1 MKPLKPKPRKQ
12 TKPGLETLLSQASP
26 QVLCDLVMTL
36 CYKRTDLQAQ
46 ALEFLHP
53 RVILTPEEREDAADQ
68 ALLLFWR
75 DVKKD
80 LNKLIRSD
88 FESQAQETKLV
99 KKLELLSQKA
109 HQEIISFKVRM
120 CLIDEMFQFLDC
132 LALNKE
138 ITQVMMAAAHSDDE
152 RMTLATC
159 FEQSPYNGY
168 LKQLAR
174 EIYREVGD
182 DEAYLASRLPNMN
195 SAEDYYDLA
204 LFYRDKDNLKKAVE
218 IAEQGLAIRYGSKQ
232 ELRIFLAEYALNHE
246 ADRQRYLQLLYENM
260 LERFS
265 LQSYITFESYCSPSE
280 WLEYEP
286 GILKRLE
293 SQSVYTRLPIFL
305 HRQEKETALAILLGA
320 SGGSTFPDG
329 KLLEYAQS
337 LEADFPKEILSF
349 YQSIVQND
357 RFNTGRPAYTKQA
370 KITVRI
376 REIYLNH
383 LKQPAKWDQFRREL
397 KHRHLGR
404 SAYQAVFTDW
414 VYDWT
419 KL

>member
-1 MKPLKPKPRKQ
+1 
-12 TKPGLETLLSQASP
+12 
-26 QVLCDLVMTL
+26 MTL
-36 CYKRTDLQAQ
+36 CHKRTDLQAQ
-46 ALEFLHP
+46 AFEYLYP
-53 RVILTPEEREDAADQ
+53 RVILTPEERGDAADQ
-68 ALLLFWR
+68 ALLHYWK

-80 LNKLIRSD
+80 LNKLIKSG
-88 FESQAQETKLV
+88 FESQSQEAKLV
-99 KKLELLSQKA
+99 KKLETLSQKA
-109 HQEIISFKVRM
+109 QQEVISLKIRM
-120 CLIDEMFQFLDC
+120 RLIGEMFQFLDC
-132 LALNKE
+132 LALIKE

-168 LKQLAR
+168 LKQFAR

-195 SAEDYYDLA
+195 AAEDYYDLA

-260 LERFS
+260 QERFS
-265 LQSYITFESYCSPSE
+265 LQSYITFEAYCSPSE

-293 SQSVYTRLPIFL
+293 SQSVYTRLPIYL
-305 HRQEKETALAILLGA
+305 HRQEKEIALALLLDH
-320 SGGSTFPDG
+320 SGGTVFPEG

-337 LEADFPKEILSF
+337 LEADFPKEIRSL
-349 YQSIVQND
+349 YQGIVQND

-370 KITVRI
+370 KLTVRI

-383 LKQPAKWDQFRREL
+383 LKEPAKWDQFRREL
-397 KHRHLGR
+397 KHRHLAK

>member
-26 QVLCDLVMTL
+26 QVLCELVMTL
-36 CYKRTDLQAQ
+36 CHKQTDLQAQ
-46 ALEFLHP
+46 AFEYLYP
-53 RVILTPEEREDAADQ
+53 RVILTPEERGDAADQ
-68 ALLLFWR
+68 TLLHYWK

-80 LNKLIRSD
+80 LNKLIKSG

-99 KKLELLSQKA
+99 KKLETLSQKA
-109 HQEIISFKVRM
+109 QQEVISLKSRM
-120 CLIDEMFQFLDC
+120 RLIGEMFQFLDC
-132 LALNKE
+132 LPLIKE
-138 ITQVMMAAAHSDDE
+138 ITQAMLAAAHSDNE

-159 FEQSPYNGY
+159 FDQSPHNGY

-174 EIYREVGD
+174 AIYREIGD

-204 LFYRDKDNLKKAVE
+204 LFYRDKDNLNKAVE
-218 IAEQGLAIRYGSKQ
+218 IAEQGLTIRFGSKQ
-232 ELRIFLAEYALNHE
+232 ELRVFLADYALNHQRN
-246 ADRQRYLQLLYENM
+246 RQRYLKLMYENM

-265 LQSYITFESYCSPSE
+265 LQSYITFHAYCSPSE

-286 GILKRLE
+286 GILKRLK
-293 SQSVYTRLPIFL
+293 SQSVYTRLSIFL
-305 HRQEKETALAILLGA
+305 HRQEKQAALAILLETSDGVI
-320 SGGSTFPDG
+320 FPDG

-337 LEADFPKEILSF
+337 LEADFPTEILSF
-349 YQSIVQND
+349 YQGIVQNE

-370 KITVRI
+370 KLTVRI

-397 KHRHLGR
+397 KHRHLSK